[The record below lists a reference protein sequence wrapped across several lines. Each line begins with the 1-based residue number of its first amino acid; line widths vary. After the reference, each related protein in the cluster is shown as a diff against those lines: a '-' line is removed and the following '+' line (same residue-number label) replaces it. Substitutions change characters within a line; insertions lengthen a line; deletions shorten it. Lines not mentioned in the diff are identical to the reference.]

1 MKIIDKYIIR
11 KFLGTFFYCISLII
25 AISIVFD
32 ISEKIDDFINK
43 KAPFKAI
50 VFDYYLNFI
59 PYFINLFSP
68 LFIFISVI
76 FFTAKMAS
84 QTEIVAI
91 LGSGI
96 SFRRLLRPYFI
107 AATLLASLSFYL
119 NGWVIPHS
127 NEKRLTFENKYIRN
141 PYIYRGKNVHRQ
153 IKPGEF
159 IYIES
164 FNNTENTGYQFSL
177 EKIKDGK
184 LNYKLMSENIHWDSL
199 SGKWRLENYFSR
211 TIDGMHEKLKTG
223 NRLDTILSFKPDEFN
238 QRITNIEAMD
248 YKDLNN
254 FIDTEKM
261 KGAENLEFYLI
272 EKYKRAALPFSTFI
286 LTLIGVSLSSKKT
299 RGGIGGQL
307 GIGIMLSFAYILFM
321 QVSYTFATNGN
332 LPALIAVWIPNIFFA
347 ILSIFLLKRA
357 PK

>member
-1 MKIIDKYIIR
+1 MKIIDKYIIK

-43 KAPFKAI
+43 KAPLSAI
-50 VFDYYLNFI
+50 IFDYYLNFI

-68 LFIFISVI
+68 LFVFISVI

-96 SFRRLLRPYFI
+96 SFRRMLFPYFI

-127 NEKRLTFENKYIRN
+127 NEKRLSFENKYIRN
-141 PYIYRGKNVHRQ
+141 PFVYRGRNVHRQ

-164 FNNTENTGYQFSL
+164 YNNTENTGYQFSL

-184 LNYKLMSENIHWDSL
+184 LNYKLMSENIRWDSI
-199 SGKWRLENYFSR
+199 SGKWRLENYFVR
-211 TIDGMHEKLKTG
+211 TIDGMNESLRSG
-223 NRLDTILSFKPDEFN
+223 NMLDTILPFKAAEFN
-238 QRITNIEAMD
+238 RRITNIEAMD
-248 YKDLNN
+248 YHELND
-254 FIDTEKM
+254 FIKNEKM
-261 KGAENLEFYLI
+261 QGAENVEFYLI
-272 EKYKRAALPFSTFI
+272 EKYRRAALPFSTFI

-307 GIGIMLSFAYILFM
+307 GVGIMLSFGYILFM

-332 LPALIAVWIPNIFFA
+332 LPALFAVWMPNIFFA
-347 ILSIFLLKRA
+347 ILSVFLIRRA